1 MNIFLIIII
10 LLLAVIAAVIAYN
23 LYQENQYR
31 TKIRSQ
37 FGHSD
42 QDALL
47 TSSTQSVRDGKSF
60 TSLLRRSKVEKQPE
74 TQADAFEEITKVAD
88 NEPAQDLAITPLK
101 FIADDMDNIA
111 EVPEITQPKTLTE
124 EETRATIADIKSAV
138 AAALEQS
145 EEPEEKPETI
155 EDSIIEPVKP
165 AIVAPVLAAEP
176 EEDERP
182 LLVELTDL
190 ERSELLWFDKRF
202 DFMGYVA
209 LREPKE
215 LHAIPRLSGRHR
227 FQIIGCTM
235 DGRFQAAEPIP
246 GVAYQAFVVGLQA
259 ISRSGLASE
268 VELEYFARQVQLFAN
283 KMDGKA
289 STADIEPFLR
299 TARPLDELCARVD
312 QTIAIHLV
320 SRASVLGTELR
331 SAVEKA
337 GFELMADGTFAL
349 SGSNGDIKYTIA
361 ALDGSAFTEAL
372 LASQPYKGFSML
384 FDITRVPEAED
395 DFNEFMTLAVRL
407 SGELGLDL
415 VDDQVRQLSADWLK
429 EVRSYVGARQNEML
443 KVGIEP
449 GGGLSKRLFA

>member
-88 NEPAQDLAITPLK
+88 NEPAQNLAITPLK
-101 FIADDMDNIA
+101 PIADDMDNIA
-111 EVPEITQPKTLTE
+111 EVPETLTE

-145 EEPEEKPETI
+145 EEPETI

-165 AIVAPVLAAEP
+165 AIVAPVLVAEP

-246 GVAYQAFVVGLQA
+246 VWR
-259 ISRSGLASE
+259 I
-268 VELEYFARQVQLFAN
+268 
-283 KMDGKA
+283 K
-289 STADIEPFLR
+289 
-299 TARPLDELCARVD
+299 
-312 QTIAIHLV
+312 HL
-320 SRASVLGTELR
+320 
-331 SAVEKA
+331 
-337 GFELMADGTFAL
+337 
-349 SGSNGDIKYTIA
+349 
-361 ALDGSAFTEAL
+361 
-372 LASQPYKGFSML
+372 
-384 FDITRVPEAED
+384 
-395 DFNEFMTLAVRL
+395 
-407 SGELGLDL
+407 
-415 VDDQVRQLSADWLK
+415 W
-429 EVRSYVGARQNEML
+429 
-443 KVGIEP
+443 
-449 GGGLSKRLFA
+449 